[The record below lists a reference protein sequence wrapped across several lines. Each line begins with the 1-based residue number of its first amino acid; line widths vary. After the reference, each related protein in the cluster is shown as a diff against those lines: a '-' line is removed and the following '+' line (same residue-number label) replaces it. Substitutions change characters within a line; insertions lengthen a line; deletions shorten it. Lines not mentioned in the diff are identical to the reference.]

1 MVGAWWD
8 AVPVFLTAIGILIVP
23 GLAVVVAGWGV
34 RRVGPILFVPA
45 LSASIIGAS
54 AVIAPVVGLPWGL
67 LPAAT
72 LTLLAAAAAF
82 AVRRIREG
90 GEPTADRTALHIAA
104 AVVALA
110 ALILIGA
117 QFTVAFGAPDTIAQ
131 RFDNIVHLNTVRYA
145 IETANASPF
154 SIGATS
160 DIPFY
165 PSGWHALTAVTA
177 TVSGASVPVAVNATN
192 LAVVALIWPVSI
204 LALAAQLFPGR
215 RIALVTAGMLSTG
228 FGAFPA
234 LFFNWGVL
242 YPNALGYALIPAAL
256 ASVILVR
263 RASATRQRV
272 LAALLAAAI
281 VTGVFLA
288 HPNAFVATFAFA
300 GAYLVADAALVAVRH
315 RTRLTIALAVAVPVA
330 FLAAGAA
337 LWRVATT
344 NAAVW
349 GWTPWES
356 ASSALYHALTVTPRG
371 YVPTVVIAV
380 SLFLGAVA
388 IVRRPQR
395 IPLAM
400 PFAVA
405 VLLYVLAAGTA
416 VENPLRAFLTDPWYS
431 DPNRLAALLPIAAI
445 PIATLGITD
454 LASDVR
460 RWTRTWWV
468 SAQFSRSPAAWSAA
482 GLVAAGAL
490 LSTAAL
496 GPNVSLALAQVNEA
510 HQYRDDALLL
520 TADERA
526 VLERLTTYAEP
537 GSLVIASPRTG
548 ANLAY
553 ALAGLT
559 VTEPHIFGAP
569 SADETFLAQNLARID
584 DDPAVCEAVN
594 RTGVDYVVDFG
605 SRDVMGTDD
614 PVGHGGVVNLV
625 EGEHLTEVD
634 TEGPDARV
642 FRIGGC

>member
-1 MVGAWWD
+1 MPAFLV
-8 AVPVFLTAIGILIVP
+8 AVAVLVLP
-23 GLAVVVAGWGV
+23 GLAVVATGWGI
-34 RRVGPILFVPA
+34 RRIGPILFAPA
-45 LSASIIGAS
+45 ISASIVGVS
-54 AVIAPVVGLPWGL
+54 AALTPLTGLRWGL
-67 LPAAT
+67 LPLAVMTSIAVGAAGV
-72 LTLLAAAAAF
+72 
-82 AVRRIREG
+82 VRLVSQ
-90 GEPTADRTALHIAA
+90 PTVPPADRTALHVAA

-177 TVSGASVPVAVNATN
+177 SVSGASVPVAVNATN
-192 LAVVALIWPVSI
+192 LAVVALIWPVSN

-263 RASATRQRV
+263 RASGTRQRV

-300 GAYLVADAALVAVRH
+300 GAYLVADAALVAVRR

-356 ASSALYHALTVTPRG
+356 TSSALYHALTVTPRG

-482 GLVAAGAL
+482 ALVAIGAV

-605 SRDVMGTDD
+605 SRDVMGADD

-625 EGEHLTEVD
+625 EGEHLTVVD

-642 FRIGGC
+642 FRIEGC